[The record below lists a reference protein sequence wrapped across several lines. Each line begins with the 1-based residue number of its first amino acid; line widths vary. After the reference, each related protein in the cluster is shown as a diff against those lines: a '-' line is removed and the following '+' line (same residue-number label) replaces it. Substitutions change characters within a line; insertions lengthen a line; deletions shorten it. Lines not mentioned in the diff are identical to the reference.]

1 MSLVTKNVSRY
12 ITDKGINVKEL
23 SRSTGI
29 PYNNL
34 YTSLKASY
42 RERDL
47 RDDELLAICQHLEV
61 DPMRFAEGPKM

>member
-1 MSLVTKNVSRY
+1 MSKVTKKVGDY
-12 ITDKGINVKEL
+12 ISQMGINVKEL

-34 YTSLKASY
+34 YASLKASY
-42 RERDL
+42 RDRDL

-61 DPMRFAEGPKM
+61 DPMRFAGN

>member
-1 MSLVTKNVSRY
+1 MSKVTKNVSNY
-12 ITDKGINVKEL
+12 IQRMGINVKDL

-29 PYNNL
+29 PYSNL

-47 RDDELLAICQHLEV
+47 RDDELLTICQHLEV
-61 DPMRFAEGPKM
+61 DPMRFMEE